1 MNALAVIAEPALPV
15 VFEAELELASDFAK
29 ASKSA
34 ATLKAYRTDFSIFE
48 DVVPRARAKRTAG
61 QV

>member
-15 VFEAELELASDFAK
+15 VFEAEQLASDFAK

-48 DVVPRARAKRTAG
+48 AVVPRARAKRTAG

>member
-34 ATLKAYRTDFSIFE
+34 ATLKAYRTDFSIF
-48 DVVPRARAKRTAG
+48 VVPRARAKRTAG

>member
-15 VFEAELELASDFAK
+15 VFRLRQGQQVCGHAEGLQDGLQH
-29 ASKSA
+29 
-34 ATLKAYRTDFSIFE
+34 LRG
-48 DVVPRARAKRTAG
+48 VVPRARAKRTAG